1 MSSKLLI
8 GLVFSSFLVGCAG
21 LPMQPNDKAE
31 KQADCVDC
39 GAKPPYYATA
49 VTRPALCN
57 DYPVEYRVQV
67 PESDPRI
74 RPIERVVMGE
84 GSVKTDARACAKRSW
99 WPW

>member
-8 GLVFSSFLVGCAG
+8 GLVFSSFLAGCAQIPLLNSADKKG
-21 LPMQPNDKAE
+21 AAGQQPA
-31 KQADCVDC
+31 CLDC

-67 PESDPRI
+67 PDTDTRI
-74 RPIERVVMGE
+74 RTIDRVVLGDGPTTM
-84 GSVKTDARACAKRSW
+84 ANRACWK
-99 WPW
+99 